1 MRGVIITN
9 MAAEKIGIR
18 PSVILMNDN
27 KVLCIH
33 CKYGD
38 GEYYLFPGGGV
49 EPGETLVECAKRE
62 FEEETGLKIDIT
74 KLVYVND
81 WIKDKA
87 INERVVNIF
96 FLGKIVGG
104 KIVQGEK
111 DGGKVK
117 EIEWVD
123 LDKFSEID
131 FRPEYLAK
139 RLKKDFEKGFP
150 SIPYFN

>member
-1 MRGVIITN
+1 MIDNI
-9 MAAEKIGIR
+9 AAEKIGIR
-18 PSVILMNDN
+18 SCVILVENTR
-27 KVLCIH
+27 VLCIH

-38 GEYYLFPGGGV
+38 DEYYLFPGGGV

-104 KIVQGEK
+104 KIIQGEK

-117 EIEWVD
+117 DIEWVD
-123 LDKFSEID
+123 LDRLSEID
-131 FRPEYLAK
+131 FRPAYLAK
-139 RLKKDFEKGFP
+139 RLKEDFENGFP

>member
-1 MRGVIITN
+1 

-18 PSVILMNDN
+18 PCVILVENN
-27 KVLCIH
+27 KVLSIH
-33 CKYGD
+33 CKYRD

-62 FEEETGLKIDIT
+62 FEEETGLRIEII

-87 INERVVNIF
+87 TNERVVNIF
-96 FLGKIVGG
+96 FLGKMSGG
-104 KIVQGEK
+104 KIIHGEK

-123 LDKFSEID
+123 LDRLPEID
-131 FRPEYLAK
+131 FRPAYLAK
-139 RLKKDFEKGFP
+139 RLKGDFEKGFP
-150 SIPYFN
+150 GVPYFN